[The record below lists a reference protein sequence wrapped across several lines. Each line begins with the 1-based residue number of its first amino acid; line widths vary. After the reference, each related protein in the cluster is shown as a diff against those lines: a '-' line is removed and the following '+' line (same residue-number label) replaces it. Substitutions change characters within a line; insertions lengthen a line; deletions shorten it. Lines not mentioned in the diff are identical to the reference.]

1 MNEEGKLLVISGPSG
16 AGKSTVIS
24 RVMANDPNIV
34 FSVSATTRQPRNGE
48 KDGTDYYFITKPQ
61 FENMI
66 EQGQLLEY
74 AQYVENYYGTPK
86 QTVLES
92 LANGQDVLFDIEV
105 QGALQVKKAYPRAI
119 LIFLIPSSFDEIER
133 RLRGRGTD
141 SEEKI
146 ARRIETARRECRFI
160 ENYDYIV
167 LNDDPDIAAGEIKS
181 ILTAEKCRL
190 IERKKYVT
198 EVCSL

>member
-66 EQGQLLEY
+66 EQGQLLP
-74 AQYVENYYGTPK
+74 V
-86 QTVLES
+86 
-92 LANGQDVLFDIEV
+92 
-105 QGALQVKKAYPRAI
+105 
-119 LIFLIPSSFDEIER
+119 R
-133 RLRGRGTD
+133 RLHV
-141 SEEKI
+141 
-146 ARRIETARRECRFI
+146 A
-160 ENYDYIV
+160 
-167 LNDDPDIAAGEIKS
+167 P
-181 ILTAEKCRL
+181 
-190 IERKKYVT
+190 
-198 EVCSL
+198 